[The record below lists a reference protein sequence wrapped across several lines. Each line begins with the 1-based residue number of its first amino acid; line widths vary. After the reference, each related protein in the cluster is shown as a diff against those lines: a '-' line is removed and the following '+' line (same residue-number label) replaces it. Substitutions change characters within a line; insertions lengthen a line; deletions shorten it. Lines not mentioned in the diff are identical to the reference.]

1 MSRVFCPAWGAAGT
15 AVTNAT
21 SATTAVDLPKQM
33 DEVALTN
40 TSLTAIVYVM
50 VTPYLDAGTVPAGT
64 APTADEGF
72 PILPATQIRLHVG
85 FGNKVIR
92 TLASAADGALIINP
106 GVGI

>member
-21 SATTAVDLPKQM
+21 SATTAVDLPPRM

-50 VTPYLDAGTVPAGT
+50 VTPYLDEATVPTGT
-64 APTADEGF
+64 APTAGEGF